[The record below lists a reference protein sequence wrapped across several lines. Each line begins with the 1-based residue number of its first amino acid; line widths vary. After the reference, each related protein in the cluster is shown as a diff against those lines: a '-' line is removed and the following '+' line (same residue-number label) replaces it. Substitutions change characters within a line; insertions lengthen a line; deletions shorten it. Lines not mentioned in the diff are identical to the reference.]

1 MNTLY
6 TSGVIGHEHDLF
18 SEKTLVLFAVERAT
32 YFLQAM

>member
-18 SEKTLVLFAVERAT
+18 SEKILVLFAV
-32 YFLQAM
+32 